1 MQITG
6 PYNNYLNLNTLLSP
20 FGVKGSGD
28 LPVQFAMNRAVKV
41 KLLQLILDGI
51 KKKGISNV

>member
-6 PYNNYLNLNTLLSP
+6 PYNNCLNLNTLLSP
-20 FGVKGSGD
+20 LGVKGSGD

-41 KLLQLILDGI
+41 K
-51 KKKGISNV
+51 